1 VIPQTWS
8 LQLVEYQRGGGA
20 SVRPLRTDATG
31 QVVQRLTSLGGTVE
45 RAVLVV
51 SGLAPRTL
59 ETASF
64 QVTLGPAP

>member
-1 VIPQTWS
+1 
-8 LQLVEYQRGGGA
+8 
-20 SVRPLRTDATG
+20 
-31 QVVQRLTSLGGTVE
+31 
-45 RAVLVV
+45 VLVV

>member
-1 VIPQTWS
+1 
-8 LQLVEYQRGGGA
+8 
-20 SVRPLRTDATG
+20 
-31 QVVQRLTSLGGTVE
+31 
-45 RAVLVV
+45 VLAV